1 MQQGGIGKYLG
12 SESDGNSTD
21 DAKRKREEVSPPTVF
36 KRSRKTVRTPLKRAS
51 SRDMDEERK
60 ELTEMMKRNEEMM
73 NAIMQE
79 VKEIRRENREYREDV
94 VELKRKNEEMEA
106 EIKYLR
112 DKVEKLE
119 LVEEKVERLDK
130 AGRKN
135 NILITGIE
143 IKEKQ
148 TENIKE
154 ELKQFMKHNLQVE
167 TEITEVYKLDTKT
180 WIARIGSFEK
190 KLEILRNKRR
200 LKNGDYKRVYI
211 NNDLT
216 EHERNIQRKIRNRA
230 DKERDD
236 GKTVRMGFKRM
247 IIDGEKW
254 VWNGKTQDLVRESE
268 EVTKNGEK

>member
-112 DKVEKLE
+112 EKVEKLE

-148 TENIKE
+148 TENIKGE
-154 ELKQFMKHNLQVE
+154 MKQFIKYNLQVE